1 MDPSFVGKDQWLK
14 VWKKRI
20 KLYIKSGIVIHCWDC
35 MRGKIK
41 IGS

>member
-14 VWKKRI
+14 VWKKR